1 MTTGRIPSIEGGIQP
16 TIFDAKAD
24 ILTATAADTP
34 ARLAVGANNTV
45 LTADSAEATG
55 LKWVAPAGASQD
67 FVLINS
73 GGTALTGS
81 GTTTINLSGK
91 NQIFIRVLS
100 ASAVGTFCVLNIRFN
115 SDSGANYGYIGF
127 EDSAGSLAMAQGTA
141 DNELAMGQGGNNA
154 ANNISANILVSGAN
168 ATGYKP
174 ISYASIGS
182 GTTSVERIAN
192 AWYSGTSAITSVN
205 IISSGQNFDAGTV
218 FVYGA

>member
-1 MTTGRIPSIEGGIQP
+1 VPK
-16 TIFDAKAD
+16 F
-24 ILTATAADTP
+24 
-34 ARLAVGANNTV
+34 V
-45 LTADSAEATG
+45 ADSVETTG
-55 LKWVAPAGASQD
+55 LKWVAPAGAPTQD

-81 GTTTINLSGK
+81 GTTTINVSGK
-91 NQIFIRVLS
+91 NQLFIRVLA
-100 ASAVGTFCVLNIRFN
+100 ASAVGAFCVLNIRFN
-115 SDSGANYGYIGF
+115 SDSGLNYGYIGF

-141 DNELAMGQGGNNA
+141 DDALFMGQAGNNA

-174 ISYASIGS
+174 ITYASVGS
-182 GTTSVERIAN
+182 GSISVQRISQ